1 MHFGNLHFV
10 ASLQTAQ
17 EHCCP
22 KIRFRSCSARLGA
35 WAASPLYLCRQSP
48 GQLDAP
54 VARTTLFAAVSP
66 SLARML
72 CPAGE
77 PASMLFKTQSAA
89 VYGIDANIIEVEV
102 DVSPSRDPKENFQ
115 TVGLPDTAVKESRQR
130 ITAALRNCGYEVP
143 LTKITINLAPADI
156 KKEGSGFD
164 LPMAMGILGAYGG
177 LIKKELTEYV
187 MVGELSLDG
196 GIRGVRGALPI
207 AIAARAKKIA
217 NLIVPEVN
225 AREAAVVSGVNV
237 YPVKSLIDVVNLL
250 NSGNGIS
257 PLTVDTSQM
266 LGATEQSGAADFK
279 EVRGQFTAKRALEVA
294 CAGGHNI
301 LMIGPPGSGKTML
314 AKRVSGILPPLTFE
328 EALETTKIHSV
339 AGVLDAA
346 AGLVSVRPF
355 RAPHHTISDAGLI
368 GGGIIPR
375 PGEVSLSHNGVLFL
389 DELPEF
395 PRNVLEVM
403 RQPLEDGTVCIARA
417 SMPLTFPAR
426 FMLAAA
432 MNPCPCGFFNDRSRE
447 CRCTQPMIQ
456 RYMQKIS
463 GPLMDRIDIH
473 IDVPAVNYK
482 EMRST
487 VAPEGS
493 AQVRDRVMRAR
504 EIQLRRFMLPE
515 VSSRQTTAPKSG
527 AETDGEP
534 AQPLSETPNRIDGER
549 LREAN
554 RTEPALSDR
563 LQGGSRTGATRTY
576 CNAQMTPRQIRAFC
590 ELSADCERLLERA
603 MMQQGLTARAHDRIL
618 KVARTIAD
626 LEGEQAIQPKHIA
639 EAIQYRTLDRTFWA

>member
-1 MHFGNLHFV
+1 
-10 ASLQTAQ
+10 
-17 EHCCP
+17 
-22 KIRFRSCSARLGA
+22 
-35 WAASPLYLCRQSP
+35 
-48 GQLDAP
+48 
-54 VARTTLFAAVSP
+54 
-66 SLARML
+66 
-72 CPAGE
+72 
-77 PASMLFKTQSAA
+77 MLFKTQSAA
-89 VYGIDANIIEVEV
+89 VFGIDANIIEVEV
-102 DVSPSRDPKENFQ
+102 DISPTRSQEENFQ
-115 TVGLPDTAVKESRQR
+115 TVGLPDAAVRESRQR
-130 ITAALRNCGYEVP
+130 IRAALRNCGFEVP
-143 LTKITINLAPADI
+143 ITQITINLAPADV

-177 LIKKELTEYV
+177 LIKKELPEYV

-257 PLTVDTSQM
+257 PLQVDTSQM
-266 LGATEQSGAADFK
+266 LVETDQIGAPDFK
-279 EVRGQFTAKRALEVA
+279 EVRGQFTAKRALEIA

-314 AKRVSGILPPLTFE
+314 AKRVSSILPPLTFE

-346 AGLVSVRPF
+346 SGLVGVRPF
-355 RAPHHTISDAGLI
+355 RSPHHTISDAGLI

-403 RQPLEDGTVCIARA
+403 RQPLEDGNVTIARA
-417 SMPLTFPAR
+417 SMSLTFPAR

-432 MNPCPCGFFNDRSRE
+432 MNPCPCGYHGSGQRE
-447 CRCTQPMIQ
+447 CPCSPTMIQ
-456 RYMQKIS
+456 RYVSKIS

-482 EMRST
+482 ELRGSDNK
-487 VAPEGS
+487 AESS
-493 AQVRDRVMRAR
+493 AQIRERVVRAR
-504 EIQLRRFMLPE
+504 DVQLNRF
-515 VSSRQTTAPKSG
+515 A
-527 AETDGEP
+527 A
-534 AQPLSETPNRIDGER
+534 AGER
-549 LREAN
+549 N
-554 RTEPALSDR
+554 YS
-563 LQGGSRTGATRTY
+563 
-576 CNAQMTPRQIRAFC
+576 NAQMSSRQIRAYC
-590 ELSADCERLLERA
+590 DLGTDSERMLERA
-603 MMQQGLTARAHDRIL
+603 MQQQGLSARAHDRIL

-626 LEGEQAIQPKHIA
+626 MEASPQIESKHIA
-639 EAIQYRTLDRTFWA
+639 EAIQYRTLDRTYWV